1 MRFIG
6 FVIGFVVGAWLCPV
20 ARSQPVIE
28 ELSENVFKVGA
39 VTFDK
44 REKTASFP
52 AAIAVRTGAIEYLL
66 VTEAGKA
73 YESLLTTKVEP
84 YDLHVAMLLMGVK
97 GAGETNS
104 KPPAQIDLSYLKSAP
119 DLAGDT
125 VEITV
130 RWKQDG
136 RDRQMRAEDLIFNTE
151 KDAPMTNG
159 PWLYNGSAI
168 YRGKFLAQVDGSIV
182 ALVTDPEA
190 LINNPRPGHD
200 DDRIWNIRSDKLP
213 PEGTPLEV
221 TFKLLPLH
229 RSHL

>member
-1 MRFIG
+1 MRPI
-6 FVIGFVVGAWLCPV
+6 VIGLVVVTWFCPV
-20 ARSQPVIE
+20 VRSQPVIQ

-52 AAIAVRTGAIEYLL
+52 AAVAVRTGAIEYLL

-73 YESLLTTKVEP
+73 YESLLTTKVQP
-84 YDLHVAMLLMGVK
+84 YDLHVAMLLMGAK
-97 GAGETNS
+97 GAGEIS
-104 KPPAQIDLSYLKSAP
+104 SQPPTQIDISYLKSAP
-119 DLAGDT
+119 ELTGDN
-125 VEITV
+125 VEITL
-130 RWKQDG
+130 RWQQD
-136 RDRQMRAEDLIFNTE
+136 RQDRQMRAEDLIFNTE
-151 KDAPMTNG
+151 KGAPMTNG
-159 PWLYNGSAI
+159 PWLYNGSVI

-221 TFKLLPLH
+221 TVKLLPLH
-229 RSHL
+229 RSPL